1 MLHPSPSAPPRVPV
15 EPASSRRAHTF
26 TLQATPLRCDVI
38 VGCEDG
44 LLGCIMGCGAR
55 NAGSDA
61 AACHQPAEHEASS
74 SNNDLTASHPTAHSV
89 DSEAQFAASAAL
101 ERMIRVATA
110 DAAGLEAEEVAQV
123 SAAAAAAFA
132 AAEEQD
138 AGVFRAV
145 RVHDAAVL
153 CAGVML
159 CAPTIRSFRVFVLNS
174 SACVRAGTTLGL
186 FSCPAAPTAA
196 L

>member
-1 MLHPSPSAPPRVPV
+1 
-15 EPASSRRAHTF
+15 
-26 TLQATPLRCDVI
+26 
-38 VGCEDG
+38 
-44 LLGCIMGCGAR
+44 MGCGAP

-123 SAAAAAAFA
+123 SAAAAAAAAAFA

-138 AGVFRAV
+138 SGVFRAV